1 MFFYEIKLSVLNLSF
16 VDIVPHF
23 LLCEA
28 SENVRDKMRK
38 VREATAIDGLHLCWT
53 RNLWWSA
60 SFFGG
65 SMKKGVYK
73 TEKK

>member
-38 VREATAIDGLHLCWT
+38 VREATAIDGLHLC
-53 RNLWWSA
+53 
-60 SFFGG
+60 
-65 SMKKGVYK
+65 
-73 TEKK
+73 